1 MFDKSFWSSP
11 CIFLWDE
18 VGKLLLLGQYS
29 SFYRAYII
37 HYGLRSNSPKSHRQC
52 NLYHEI
58 WILLSSYCVQMWI
71 DFSSIWLILKATILI
86 VQLDPALVCIT
97 WPCTRH
103 LQVIEESPTF
113 RLATFRFR
121 RSDRKLSVW
130 WHMRL
135 TAHQSGDTI
144 DLQPISL
151 VTHLD
156 LSPWASLS
164 DLRNEFFV
172 KFPMWSGFHAE
183 NFNTSRELELAANRA
198 ELVNQAEPIPGPD
211 HDQKMSTFFKK

>member
-1 MFDKSFWSSP
+1 MKSST
-11 CIFLWDE
+11 
-18 VGKLLLLGQYS
+18 LLGEPPGAGIKGKFRLKGISYFSEVCFGLQTFFTQLGVCPGLSNNMGNPSNAPVCPSQKGVCQKPSTGLASLLRLTYYLDSFHS
-29 SFYRAYII
+29 S
-37 HYGLRSNSPKSHRQC
+37 H
-52 NLYHEI
+52 
-58 WILLSSYCVQMWI
+58 
-71 DFSSIWLILKATILI
+71 LI
-86 VQLDPALVCIT
+86 CG
-97 WPCTRH
+97 CR
-103 LQVIEESPTF
+103 ESPTF
-113 RLATFRFR
+113 RSATFRFR
-121 RSDRKLSVW
+121 QSDQKLSVW